1 MKRRIWIDVGAH
13 LGERTLKFAQE
24 DISLTVYAFEPNMA
38 LVHKLASTVAN
49 FIVLPLAVTERNAY
63 TDFNLTVKDACSS
76 VLPIVAYSRRT
87 SAELDWHMGGGLDI
101 VRSIQVPSIR
111 LDTFMTWAETE
122 KVEFLKIDAQGAD
135 LSVVKSAGARLRDI
149 EKVRLEVAIAPS
161 PYEGAEQQ
169 EEVFDFMNEAGF
181 VLYRRRNQSF
191 GQEQNLTF
199 VRRAI

>member
-63 TDFNLTVKDACSS
+63 TDFNLTVKNACSS
-76 VLPIVAYSRRT
+76 VLPIVAERAQSWT
-87 SAELDWHMGGGLDI
+87 GMGGGLDI

-111 LDTFMTWAETE
+111 LDTFMTWAEIE

-161 PYEGAEQQ
+161 PYEGAAQQ